1 MSTGPEIMLAQ
12 ENSIHSAVADF
23 ESTLAM
29 SYHRHEMR
37 RFGFRKVLKIFL
49 VLILAAFVLG
59 IGYSF
64 VFPKIARLEKEN
76 PKLTSFMK
84 HRLDQARKQGQKL
97 EIQQSWIPL
106 SRISPYLVH
115 AVVIAEDDKFW
126 GHKGFDLEAIRAALE
141 KNIEKKT
148 WKYGGSTITQQ
159 LAKNLFLSPSRSP
172 LRKIRE
178 FILAWRLE
186 RTLSKKRILELYLN
200 VVEWGDGIFG
210 AEAAARHY
218 YNQPASDLTPQEAAH
233 LAVVLPSPRR
243 YNPLSGSKYI
253 ESRAEEIYEIMLKRG
268 II

>member
-1 MSTGPEIMLAQ
+1 MSTEPKAG
-12 ENSIHSAVADF
+12 F
-23 ESTLAM
+23 EQASGM

-37 RFGFRKVLKIFL
+37 KFGFRKAMKIIL
-49 VLILAAFVLG
+49 IIILAAFVLG

-84 HRLDQARKQGQKL
+84 HRLDQARKQGKKL
-97 EIQQSWIPL
+97 EIRQSWVPL

-126 GHKGFDLEAIRAALE
+126 GHKGFDLEAIRTALE

-159 LAKNLFLSPSRSP
+159 LAKNLFLSQSRSP
-172 LRKIRE
+172 VRKIRE
-178 FILAWRLE
+178 FILAWRME
-186 RTLSKKRILELYLN
+186 RILSKKRILELYLN
-200 VVEWGDGIFG
+200 VVEWGNGIFG

-218 YNQPASDLTPQEAAH
+218 YNQPASDLTPLEAAH